1 RAHAAHRRAYALRRV
16 GTRGKASGAQRR
28 IMGPEKASRSSAR
41 QKKADAE
48 QRDELAT
55 LQLTELHLVPTS
67 QGQIARYRIREDQSG
82 GNGTILQPVSR
93 WRGRPMSEVGQ
104 ERQWPS
110 EQGDGG
116 CPLYYSNCGHDGA
129 PRRDAISIKPLMRL
143 FRLTTASAYVGLKP
157 QCSRHRS

>member
-1 RAHAAHRRAYALRRV
+1 MLATKWLPTGSDTPTNTIGMV
-16 GTRGKASGAQRR
+16 PVS
-28 IMGPEKASRSSAR
+28 PSSAALLR
-41 QKKADAE
+41 PRREWPRSRAAE
-48 QRDELAT
+48 QRDERAT

-67 QGQIARYRIREDQSG
+67 PGQIARYRIGEDQSG

-143 FRLTTASAYVGLKP
+143 FRLTTASAY
-157 QCSRHRS
+157 